1 MIKVLLIVSNT
12 GSTINKKILD
22 DGTIVYSGFLWDIWV
37 ELKKQLEKKYTLQIF
52 YSDKT
57 GDGSTNYDNIVKKT
71 SEGKY
76 DLVIGSFYHTIY
88 REKLINYTTPILIDT
103 IAILHYPIS
112 SLFQKIKVILEK
124 IFVLLL
130 FLLVLG
136 IILGLILSFFDKKRL
151 IPEKGTKYIIRTIL
165 TTIAAMFGET
175 GFLSENSSMTIV
187 GISLVIFI
195 MLISFIWVM
204 FIQAEITKVL
214 IFKNSN
220 ITANNISNSELIS
233 FKGYAASQKFKELF
247 PNVKIKEFEFKLKKN
262 NDQTEPLI
270 KEYMNN
276 SDKYQG
282 IIISYARA
290 YPYFKKYPQ
299 FHKRYNFVN

>member
-1 MIKVLLIVSNT
+1 M
-12 GSTINKKILD
+12 
-22 DGTIVYSGFLWDIWV
+22 
-37 ELKKQLEKKYTLQIF
+37 
-52 YSDKT
+52 
-57 GDGSTNYDNIVKKT
+57 
-71 SEGKY
+71 
-76 DLVIGSFYHTIY
+76 
-88 REKLINYTTPILIDT
+88 
-103 IAILHYPIS
+103 
-112 SLFQKIKVILEK
+112 
-124 IFVLLL
+124 

-175 GFLSENSSMTIV
+175 GFLSENSSMTLV

-220 ITANNISNSELIS
+220 ISANNLSNSELIS

-299 FHKRYNFVN
+299 LHKSYNFVNEPTGLIVNKNNPELLQYINISLTDLKNSMYIREKCKQNYGSDNSLPLCSLI